1 MERVG
6 RRNKEIQKMGKIMGQ
21 FYDKICQEIKD
32 KNIEIIKNKQKQMAN
47 MKKLNSTIKL
57 IPVLIK

>member
-21 FYDKICQEIKD
+21 FYDKISQEIKY
-32 KNIEIIKNKQKQMAN
+32 KNMEIRKNKQKQMAN
-47 MKKLNSTIKL
+47 MKKLNSIKRL